1 MQHMEAVLITLS
13 RLTIS
18 FSEYYSFS
26 VDFVDLNDRGNRT
39 LSDLRKL

>member
-1 MQHMEAVLITLS
+1 MQHMEAVLIALS

-26 VDFVDLNDRGNRT
+26 VDFVDSNDRGNRT
-39 LSDLRKL
+39 FSDLRKL